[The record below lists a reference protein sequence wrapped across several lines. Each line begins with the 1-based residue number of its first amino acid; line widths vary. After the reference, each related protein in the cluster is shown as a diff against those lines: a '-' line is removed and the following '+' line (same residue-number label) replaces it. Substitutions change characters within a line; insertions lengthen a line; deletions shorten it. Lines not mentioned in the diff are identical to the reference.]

1 VLISAH
7 AWNTVSFVRC
17 AKGMMF
23 QFFTGKNA
31 IWLPLDITVKST
43 GWYIIDSAFSI
54 NPLCIVHKNWSQKKV
69 F

>member
-23 QFFTGKNA
+23 QSSTGKNA
-31 IWLPLDITVKST
+31 VWLPLDVTVKKY
-43 GWYIIDSAFSI
+43 WLVYY
-54 NPLCIVHKNWSQKKV
+54 
-69 F
+69 